1 MRIDDFYN
9 YLKAFHGIT
18 LYATR
23 HLNDMKLLK
32 SHSILTRFHT
42 FLYTFV
48 KYIMEPTP
56 SLCFTGLHTHG
67 YDDCQPFSLKGKT
80 LQARLVNVHDGDTHT
95 YIIELY
101 PGDFYRFTVR
111 VAGIDTPEL
120 KSINPIL
127 AGKAAMARSRVADL
141 LSGRSTS
148 ELIDSAKIRVMLD
161 KVPCIVTLVCY
172 GNDKFNRQLADVW
185 SLDRTVNVAT
195 ELIKEKLAYAYQGGR
210 KFTEDDQLC
219 ELTN

>member
-111 VAGIDTPEL
+111 LAGIDTPEL
-120 KSINPIL
+120 KNINPCWLLKLHWHVLESPIHYMDVTHQQQNRSL
-127 AGKAAMARSRVADL
+127 ALKSAR
-141 LSGRSTS
+141 
-148 ELIDSAKIRVMLD
+148 
-161 KVPCIVTLVCY
+161 C
-172 GNDKFNRQLADVW
+172 
-185 SLDRTVNVAT
+185 
-195 ELIKEKLAYAYQGGR
+195 
-210 KFTEDDQLC
+210 
-219 ELTN
+219 